1 MFRTTI
7 CLLRKDGQIL
17 LAMKKRGHGVGKWN
31 GIGGKAQESETIE
44 QAAIR
49 ETQEEIGVTPLK
61 VTKVAEITFLLPPE
75 KNYDQFCTVFWC
87 DSWRGDPQ
95 ESEEMRP
102 EWFALGSIPYDD
114 MWESDRHWLP
124 EVIVGKRLAAIVDAT
139 KDGAMNYSAQYV
151 DNFA

>member
-1 MFRTTI
+1 
-7 CLLRKDGQIL
+7 
-17 LAMKKRGHGVGKWN
+17 
-31 GIGGKAQESETIE
+31 
-44 QAAIR
+44 
-49 ETQEEIGVTPLK
+49 
-61 VTKVAEITFLLPPE
+61 
-75 KNYDQFCTVFWC
+75 
-87 DSWRGDPQ
+87 
-95 ESEEMRP
+95 MRP